1 MTKHSKVFSRSLY
14 RMEFLQ
20 EYEEMN
26 TIPQNTAVAYKFLS
40 LFKVVLKETE
50 EEKRGLYWSSISL
63 DKKLDDETLINFK
76 NYLKAKK
83 SELRK
88 ADPSSK
94 AGKMLWFFYQKLIE
108 VGAFDTET
116 RREILNY
123 MELCAYIIF

>member
-20 EYEEMN
+20 EYDEMS
-26 TIPQNTAVAYKFLS
+26 TIPQNTAVAYKFLN
-40 LFKVVLKETE
+40 LFKVVLKDTE
-50 EEKRGLYWSSISL
+50 EEKHGLHWSTIAI
-63 DKKLDDETLINFK
+63 DNKLDNETLIEFK
-76 NYLKAKK
+76 NFLKAKK

-94 AGKMLWFFYQKLIE
+94 PGKMLWFFYQKLLE
-108 VGAFDTET
+108 FGAFDVET